1 MAVNFNE
8 WKDKLKG
15 LEPKQVTAWII
26 EAGSKG
32 LTPDELA
39 NYLLEKYD
47 VWNNKE
53 RPEGSEMIDSF
64 KDKWSVDP
72 LTGLDIEKEKVDK
85 PIPVKKVAP
94 KKEIVP
100 VKVEQPVL
108 VQEPEKAYE
117 GEELTSDEIDGN
129 IRAAAEE
136 MGINPDEVDVEDE
149 EVEEVEEEQL
159 PFDNPDLNAEA
170 AEPEEVPAPKPR
182 IRPLLSMAPR
192 KEDPFIMG
200 FGRGFNKDED
210 FISKKIGIQE
220 YKEILKPYQAYFER
234 TKTEPKLI
242 HDYAMTIDMRNHP
255 PYMTIRPIIINNNI
269 KDPNNTK
276 VLMNT
281 INPEQPDRVAQKMLP
296 LTQCIEVTRL
306 LIEQGYLQSGINN
319 YDSIVE
325 KMEEERALMA
335 ELIYI
340 LEVYCESKDHAP
352 LEFNIPKAYLTQA
365 IIDSFQEIKTLIAE
379 KVVSELKVLR
389 TDMKSDLGSVG
400 DVLEKNMDL
409 FGEQIR
415 DAISRVFQKVKTD
428 IEQTNLED
436 VKRGRLWI
444 RNKRKAAYGMG
455 SIPIAILSFLLDD
468 LEERL
473 DKEDFKIDQIAQY
486 RRYTIEEMRQRLGN
500 RTNRIALYGIHELK
514 KANLIILWKDKT
526 ISLAK

>member
-8 WKDKLKG
+8 WKDKFKG
-15 LEPKQVTAWII
+15 LDPKQVTAWII

-53 RPEGSEMIDSF
+53 RPEGSEMIISF

-72 LTGLDIEKEKVDK
+72 LTGLDIEKEKVEK
-85 PIPVKKVAP
+85 PVPVKKVVP
-94 KKEIVP
+94 KKEIIP
-100 VKVEQPVL
+100 LKVEQPKL
-108 VQEPEKAYE
+108 VQESDKAYE

-136 MGINPDEVDVEDE
+136 MGINPDEVDVDE
-149 EVEEVEEEQL
+149 ELEELEEQL

-170 AEPEEVPAPKPR
+170 EVEPEEVPAPR
-182 IRPLLSMAPR
+182 RRSRPLVSMAPR
-192 KEDPFIMG
+192 KEDPFTMG

-234 TKTEPKLI
+234 TKSEPKLI
-242 HDYAMTIDMRNHP
+242 HDYAMTIDMKNHP

-335 ELIYI
+335 ELIYV

-415 DAISRVFQKVKTD
+415 DAISKVFWKVKTD
-428 IEQTNLED
+428 IEQTNKED
-436 VKRGRLWI
+436 IKRTQLFV
-444 RNKRKAAYGMG
+444 RNKRKAVYGMG
-455 SIPIAILSFLLDD
+455 SGPIAVLGFLLDD

-473 DKEDFKIDQIAQY
+473 DKEDFKIDQIKEY
-486 RRYTIEEMRQRLGN
+486 RRYSVEEIRQRLGN
-500 RTNRIALYGIHELK
+500 KTLRVTFDSIHKLA
-514 KANLIILWKDKT
+514 KAKHITLWKDKT
-526 ISLAK
+526 ISLSK